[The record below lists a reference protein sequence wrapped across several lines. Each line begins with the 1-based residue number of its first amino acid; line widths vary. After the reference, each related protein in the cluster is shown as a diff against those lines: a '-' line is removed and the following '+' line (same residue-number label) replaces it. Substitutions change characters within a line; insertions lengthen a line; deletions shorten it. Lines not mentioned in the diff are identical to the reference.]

1 MRAPPEPVEAV
12 RGRRDAALGRIVAAV
27 PFAAFLG
34 LRFDRR
40 GDELTAVMPFDAALI
55 GNPRLPALH
64 GGATGGFLECAGL
77 LYLGWAR
84 GGERWAT
91 TIDLQVD
98 YLRSGQPRDTHAGV
112 VVVKQGRRLA
122 NLRVEAWQTRRDEP
136 IALAQFH
143 FLLNE

>member
-1 MRAPPEPVEAV
+1 MTLAATLARARSANDWNLLVQAM
-12 RGRRDAALGRIVAAV
+12 
-27 PFAAFLG
+27 PFARFLD
-34 LRFDRR
+34 LRV
-40 GDELTAVMPFDAALI
+40 AVEREEFVCTLPFHPQLI

-77 LYLGWAR
+77 LYLAWAH
-84 GGERWAT
+84 GGGRWAT

-98 YLRSGQPRDTHAGV
+98 YLRSGQPRDTHAGI

>member
-1 MRAPPEPVEAV
+1 MTLAATLARARSANDWNLLV
-12 RGRRDAALGRIVAAV
+12 DAM
-27 PFAAFLG
+27 PFARFLD
-34 LRFDRR
+34 LRV
-40 GDELTAVMPFDAALI
+40 AVEREEFVCTLPFDPQLI